1 MDLTT
6 AVSEALLYSVP
17 ALLVVVAVRI
27 VLYWQKEKEDQEQKS
42 RLKAEIIKNNFALK
56 LSAYERCVLF
66 LERISPQHLF
76 TTNIPAG
83 KTAEQ
88 YYRELEFNINS
99 EYEHNITQQI
109 YMSPQAWIALVKGKE
124 DFLTI
129 LRNVKNN
136 LPSNAD
142 GFALANSTVKFL
154 EEQQVFPTQSAILVI
169 KTESNGLFTV

>member
-6 AVSEALLYSVP
+6 SVSEALLYSVP
-17 ALLVVVAVRI
+17 AALVVVAVRI
-27 VLYWQKEKEDQEQKS
+27 VLYWQKDKDDQDQKYK
-42 RLKAEIIKNNFALK
+42 LKADIIKNNFALK

-88 YYRELEFNINS
+88 YYRELEYIINS

-109 YMSPQAWIALVKGKE
+109 YISPQAWIALVKGKE
-124 DFLTI
+124 DLLSI

-136 LPSNAD
+136 LPANAD
-142 GFALANSTVKFL
+142 GFALANSAVKFL
-154 EEQQVFPTQSAILVI
+154 EEQQAFPTQSAILVL
-169 KTESNGLFTV
+169 KTESNGLFSL